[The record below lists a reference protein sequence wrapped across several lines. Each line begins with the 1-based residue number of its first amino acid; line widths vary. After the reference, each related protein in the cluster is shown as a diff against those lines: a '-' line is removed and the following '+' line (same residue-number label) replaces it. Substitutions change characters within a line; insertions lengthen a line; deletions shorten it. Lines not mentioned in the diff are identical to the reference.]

1 MTQTKNPGTQRLR
14 VYEAD
19 QQARYAMMGS
29 HLSKELRTAHKTRNL
44 PIRVGDTAKVMRGDW
59 KGKSGEVTQVDYVRN
74 RVFVKGFTHKRA
86 TGKEAFIGFRP
97 SNLMITALEGKEKRR
112 TVKGK
117 AATKKQATKT
127 AAPTKAA
134 GKKE

>member
-1 MTQTKNPGTQRLR
+1 MR

-19 QQARYAMMGS
+19 QQARYSMMGA
-29 HLSKELRTAHKTRNL
+29 HLSKELRTSHKTRSL
-44 PIRVGDTAKVMRGDW
+44 AVRVGDTVKIMRGDW
-59 KGKSGEVTQVDYVRN
+59 KGKSGEVTKVNYVRN
-74 RVFVKGFTHKRA
+74 RVFVKGITHKRA

-117 AATKKQATKT
+117 AATKKQASKT

>member
-1 MTQTKNPGTQRLR
+1 MR

-19 QQARYAMMGS
+19 QQARYSMMGA
-29 HLSKELRTAHKTRNL
+29 HLSKELRTSHKTRSL
-44 PIRVGDTAKVMRGDW
+44 AVRVGDTVKIMRGDW
-59 KGKSGEVTQVDYVRN
+59 KGKTGEVTKVNYVRN
-74 RVFVKGFTHKRA
+74 RVFVKGITHKRA

-97 SNLMITALEGKEKRR
+97 SNIMITALEGKEKRR